1 MLLDGLRTVLVK
13 TRFPENIGMVA
24 RAQANMGS
32 AELFLVDPE
41 RWDYAKALPLAT
53 PKGKA
58 ILDGIS
64 VNCMYGW

>member
-32 AELFLVDPE
+32 AELFLVD
-41 RWDYAKALPLAT
+41 L
-53 PKGKA
+53 
-58 ILDGIS
+58 ILDLK
-64 VNCMYGW
+64 